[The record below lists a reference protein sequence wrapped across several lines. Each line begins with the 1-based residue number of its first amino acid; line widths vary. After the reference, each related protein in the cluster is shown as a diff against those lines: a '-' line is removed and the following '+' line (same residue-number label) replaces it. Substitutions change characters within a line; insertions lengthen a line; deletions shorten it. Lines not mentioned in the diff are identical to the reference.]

1 MTTVRSGWP
10 TFAGVMASVVGAY
23 NAISGIAAISE
34 DDTTEAINEVLF
46 DVSITAWGWFW
57 LIVGIAQLVTAWLIF
72 QRHVLGQLLGI
83 TFAAISAFFT
93 VFLIFVAPIWAL
105 TVLLI
110 DILVLYGLTA
120 GWDEYD
126 VRETTV

>member
-10 TFAGVMASVVGAY
+10 TFAGVMAAVVGAY

-57 LIVGIAQLVTAWLIF
+57 LIVGIAQLITAWLIF

-93 VFLIFVAPIWAL
+93 VFVIFVAPIWAL

>member
-93 VFLIFVAPIWAL
+93 VFVIFVAPIWAL